1 LLLLLKHRQS
11 QPGASATM
19 TTVEKIKDAF
29 PHRTIDQI
37 IGQPGWETIKPM
49 HQSLNA
55 NAASIVSYLGNGR
68 LGLLF
73 LTVIPSVYNTLSAVP
88 FVPPT
93 NPGPT
98 VQYPPVATQHQ
109 IRAVDVAHTT
119 ATRLFQ
125 QYDATDRALKQQLLG
140 AVDNMFVSAL
150 SDPHVRYA
158 NISTMQLLTHL
169 YNTYAKITDYNLEEN
184 KEAMAANYDVN
195 LPIETFFK
203 RIEECVQYTAAG
215 STPFAAAQVAS
226 TAFRSIQKTGMF
238 TDECKIWKRL
248 PTPEKTRAQLKI
260 DFTLAHNEL
269 RESQQTTRG
278 GGFHANNVQELQQE
292 TATAITNLENAT
304 LADRETMTTM
314 QATITTLTTQ
324 LSETN

>member
-150 SDPHVRYA
+150 SDSHAGYA
-158 NISTMQLLTHL
+158 NISTLQLLTHL
-169 YNTYAKITDYNLEEN
+169 YNTYAKITDYDLEEN
-184 KEAMAANYDVN
+184 KEAMAAN
-195 LPIETFFK
+195 
-203 RIEECVQYTAAG
+203 
-215 STPFAAAQVAS
+215 
-226 TAFRSIQKTGMF
+226 
-238 TDECKIWKRL
+238 
-248 PTPEKTRAQLKI
+248 
-260 DFTLAHNEL
+260 
-269 RESQQTTRG
+269 
-278 GGFHANNVQELQQE
+278 
-292 TATAITNLENAT
+292 
-304 LADRETMTTM
+304 
-314 QATITTLTTQ
+314 
-324 LSETN
+324 